1 MPTREAELA
10 APAQRRWQEAEEL
23 EQPAFLSV
31 SPAVRALQPFSTLA
45 LRVKEV
51 RLQLAEEPG
60 EAQHLGLPE
69 S

>member
-1 MPTREAELA
+1 MPTRVAEVEAR
-10 APAQRRWQEAEEL
+10 AQRRWQEAEGL
-23 EQPAFLSV
+23 EQPAFLIV
-31 SPAVRALQPFSTLA
+31 SPAVRALRPFSTLA

-51 RLQLAEEPG
+51 RLQLAGEAG